1 MEDLL
6 SYATIVPHINQI
18 ELHPWNQRKAQIECC
33 KKHGIAIQGWGPFA
47 KSLLLEDEELK
58 RIAEAYKKNVA
69 QLCVRWSIQR
79 GFITIPKSI
88 SKKRIISNA
97 DVFDFEISKED
108 MEKINSMDKG
118 FLSGGG
124 DLDKI
129 E

>member
-1 MEDLL
+1 M
-6 SYATIVPHINQI
+6 
-18 ELHPWNQRKAQIECC
+18 
-33 KKHGIAIQGWGPFA
+33 
-47 KSLLLEDEELK
+47 
-58 RIAEAYKKNVA
+58 A

-88 SKKRIISNA
+88 SKKRIISNV

-118 FLSGGG
+118 FLSRGG